1 MLSKDEIRLLDNI
14 LFTCNL
20 EKDEEVKLY
29 SKIRKLCQRI
39 DLVEQITNLDKEID
53 DLDKPIEK

>member
-14 LFTCNL
+14 LFSCNL

-53 DLDKPIEK
+53 DLDKAIEK

>member
-1 MLSKDEIRLLDNI
+1 MLSKDEIRLLDNM
-14 LFTCNL
+14 LFRL
-20 EKDEEVKLY
+20 EITEEDEVKLY

>member
-29 SKIRKLCQRI
+29 SKIRKLCKRI
-39 DLVEQITNLDKEID
+39 DLVEQITDIDKEID
-53 DLDKPIEK
+53 DLDKAIEK

>member
-29 SKIRKLCQRI
+29 SKIRKLCKRI